1 VLNNELY
8 NDKKRQKTLDKIEKI
23 TMIFNNNNVE
33 YRIDTSDNKQHI
45 VVLDNVATSFDIK
58 DNKLLFKRHDVIQK
72 ELTI

>member
-1 VLNNELY
+1 MLNNELY

-45 VVLDNVATSFDIK
+45 VVLDNK

>member
-1 VLNNELY
+1 MLNNELY

>member
-45 VVLDNVATSFDIK
+45 VVLDNK